1 MPIVIFASN
10 RKPMIQKVRNFTDT
24 TNFSNALRVTLA
36 AVIPVLA
43 FSYTGNFQ
51 IGFNIAIGAFLTYP
65 SDIPSNLKHKI
76 NGLLVAAL
84 IVAGCNLIVNLLHPL
99 PWILYPFLSVMIFFF
114 SMISVYGQ
122 RATQVSFSALLSICL
137 SFGHIHEGWEMFQY
151 SGLMLVGGL
160 FYLLISLI
168 FNYLRP
174 YRYAELQIAEC
185 IRVTAKYMKL
195 RGDLWNV
202 DSQREKIIEK
212 QLYLQVELNTIHENL
227 REILIRNRT
236 NSSGTSD
243 QTRKL
248 TLVFISLLEI
258 LELALATS
266 FDHNKLHQKFENHPK
281 VLKTYQNLAYNLASS
296 LKAIFK
302 SIENHKK
309 YTPKHSLLKDL
320 ETLENA
326 IAEYEAELGKEEAS
340 EGVWMLSNML
350 HYAEKQI
357 EKIKIV
363 ERAYMPNFNSHDYKL
378 RDRSLD
384 KLLTSQYYPW
394 STLKENLSFSSTI
407 FRHSLRLTAT
417 IMIAFLIGNLL
428 PFQNVYWILLTI
440 VVIMRPGYGL
450 TKERS
455 FHRIIGTVAGGLIA
469 FAILLVVQN
478 NIIIGA
484 LAITCM
490 VLGFTFTSINYKI
503 GATFVTIYV
512 VFVYGI
518 VTPNINDVIQYRI
531 LDTVVGAGLA
541 FLANYFFWPSWEFM
555 SQPIYIKKS
564 IEANRDYLNE
574 ISIFYNNKGETTSS
588 YRVARKNAFIE
599 IGNLMASFQR
609 MTQEPKSKQKQL
621 QQVYKLAVLN
631 HTLLSSLASLGTY
644 VQTHKTYKASE
655 AFNVVV
661 QTVMKNLNFAIT
673 FANLEVSE
681 QMANVENNEDLAMR
695 FTELKNMRAKE
706 LKEAHLTDDEEF
718 QLKMQ
723 EAQLVIEQLVW
734 LTNLSESIVKA
745 SKQLS
750 QTK

>member
-1 MPIVIFASN
+1 
-10 RKPMIQKVRNFTDT
+10 MIQKVRNFTDS
-24 TNFSNALRVTLA
+24 TNFSNALKVTLA
-36 AVIPVLA
+36 AAIPVLL

-51 IGFNIAIGAFLTYP
+51 IGFNIALGAFLTYP
-65 SDIPSNLKHKI
+65 SDIPSNRKHRI
-76 NGLLVAAL
+76 NGILVAAL
-84 IVAGCNLIVNLLHPL
+84 IVAGNNLVVNLLYPL
-99 PWILYPFLSVMIFFF
+99 PWILYPVIAALIFFF

-137 SFGHIHEGWEMFQY
+137 AFGHIHEGWEMLQY

-160 FYLLISLI
+160 FYLAISLT

-174 YRYAELQIAEC
+174 HRYAELQIAEC
-185 IRVTAKYMKL
+185 IRLTSKYMKL
-195 RGDLWNV
+195 RCDLWKV
-202 DSQREKIIEK
+202 DSPREKIIEK

-227 REILIRNRT
+227 REILIRNRS
-236 NSSGTSD
+236 NSNGTSD
-243 QTRKL
+243 QTRKM
-248 TLVFISLLEI
+248 TLVFISLMEI
-258 LELALATS
+258 LELALSTS
-266 FDHNKLHQKFENHPK
+266 FDHNKLHQKFADHPK
-281 VLKTYQNLAYNLASS
+281 VLATYQNLAYNLASS

-309 YTPKHSLLKDL
+309 YIPKHSLLKDL
-320 ETLENA
+320 EALEKV
-326 IAEYEAELGKEEAS
+326 IADYELELGKEKAS

-363 ERAYMPNFNSHDYKL
+363 ERAFMPNFNSNDYKG
-378 RDRSLD
+378 RDKNLD
-384 KLLTSQYYPW
+384 KLLTPQYYPW
-394 STLKENLSFSSTI
+394 STLRENLSFSSTI

-417 IMIAFLIGNLL
+417 IMIAFLIGGLF

-455 FHRIIGTVAGGLIA
+455 FHRIIGTVIGGLIA
-469 FAILLVVQN
+469 FALLLVVHN
-478 NIIIGA
+478 HIIIGA
-484 LAITCM
+484 MAITSM
-490 VLGFTFTSINYKI
+490 ILGFTFTSINYKV

-518 VTPNINDVIQYRI
+518 ITPNINDVIQYRI

-564 IEANRDYLNE
+564 IQANRDYLNE
-574 ISIFYNNKGETTSS
+574 ISLFYNNKGDVTTS
-588 YRVARKNAFIE
+588 YRIARKNAFIE

-609 MTQEPKSKQKQL
+609 MTQEPKSKQKQV

-644 VQTHKTYKASE
+644 IQTHKTSKASE

-661 QTVMKNLNFAIT
+661 QTVIKNLNYAIT
-673 FANLEVSE
+673 FADLEVSE
-681 QMANVENNEDLAMR
+681 TMSHSAENNEDLAMR

-706 LKEAHLTDDEEF
+706 LKEAHLSEDDEF

>member
-1 MPIVIFASN
+1 
-10 RKPMIQKVRNFTDT
+10 MIQKVRNFTDS
-24 TNFSNALRVTLA
+24 TNFSNALKVTLA
-36 AVIPVLA
+36 SAIPVLL

-51 IGFNIAIGAFLTYP
+51 IGFNIALGAFLTYP
-65 SDIPSNLKHKI
+65 SDIPSNRKHRI
-76 NGLLVAAL
+76 NGILVAAL
-84 IVAGCNLIVNLLHPL
+84 IVAGNNLFVNLLYPL
-99 PWILYPFLSVMIFFF
+99 PWILYPAIAVLILFF

-137 SFGHIHEGWEMFQY
+137 SFGHIHEGWEMLQY

-160 FYLLISLI
+160 FYLIISLT

-174 YRYAELQIAEC
+174 HRYAELQIAEC
-185 IRVTAKYMKL
+185 IRLTSKYMKL
-195 RGDLWNV
+195 RGDLWKV
-202 DSQREKIIEK
+202 DSPREKIIEK

-227 REILIRNRT
+227 REILIRNRS
-236 NSSGTSD
+236 NSNGTSD
-243 QTRKL
+243 QTRKM
-248 TLVFISLLEI
+248 TLVFISLMEI
-258 LELALATS
+258 LELALSTS
-266 FDHNKLHQKFENHPK
+266 FDHNKLHQKFADHPK
-281 VLKTYQNLAYNLASS
+281 VLATYQNLAYNLAST

-302 SIENHKK
+302 SLENHTK
-309 YTPKHSLLKDL
+309 YISKHSLLKDL
-320 ETLENA
+320 EALEKV
-326 IAEYEAELGKEEAS
+326 IHDYEQELGKEKAS

-363 ERAYMPNFNSHDYKL
+363 ERAFMPNFNSNDYKG
-378 RDRSLD
+378 RDKNLD
-384 KLLTSQYYPW
+384 KLLTPQYYPW
-394 STLKENLSFSSTI
+394 STLRENLSFSSTI

-417 IMIAFLIGNLL
+417 IMIAFLIGSLF

-469 FAILLVVQN
+469 FAILLVVHN
-478 NIIIGA
+478 HIIIGA
-484 LAITCM
+484 MAITAM
-490 VLGFTFTSINYKI
+490 ILGFTFTSINYKV

-518 VTPNINDVIQYRI
+518 ITPNINDVIQYRI
-531 LDTVVGAGLA
+531 LDTIVGAGLA

-555 SQPIYIKKS
+555 TQPIYIKKS

-574 ISIFYNNKGETTSS
+574 ISLFYNNKGDVTTS
-588 YRVARKNAFIE
+588 YRIARKNAFIE

-609 MTQEPKSKQKQL
+609 MSQEPKSKQKQV

-644 VQTHKTYKASE
+644 IQTHKTSKASE

-661 QTVMKNLNFAIT
+661 QTVIKNLNYAIT
-673 FANLEVSE
+673 FADLETSE
-681 QMANVENNEDLAMR
+681 AMAIAENNEDLAMR
-695 FTELKNMRAKE
+695 FTELKNIRAKE
-706 LKEAHLTDDEEF
+706 LKEAHLSEDEEF

>member
-1 MPIVIFASN
+1 
-10 RKPMIQKVRNFTDT
+10 MIQKVRNFTDS
-24 TNFSNALRVTLA
+24 TNFSNALKVTLA
-36 AVIPVLA
+36 SAIPVLL

-51 IGFNIAIGAFLTYP
+51 IGFNIALGAFLTYP
-65 SDIPSNLKHKI
+65 SDIPSNRKHRI
-76 NGLLVAAL
+76 NGILVAAL
-84 IVAGCNLIVNLLHPL
+84 IVAGNNLLVNLLYPL
-99 PWILYPFLSVMIFFF
+99 PWILYPAIAVMIFFF

-137 SFGHIHEGWEMFQY
+137 AFGHIHEGWEMLQY

-160 FYLLISLI
+160 FYLAISLT
-168 FNYLRP
+168 FNYIRP
-174 YRYAELQIAEC
+174 HRYAELQIAEC
-185 IRVTAKYMKL
+185 IRLTSKYMKL
-195 RGDLWNV
+195 RGDLWKV
-202 DSQREKIIEK
+202 DSPREKIIEK

-227 REILIRNRT
+227 REILIRNRS
-236 NSSGTSD
+236 NSNGTSD
-243 QTRKL
+243 QTRKM
-248 TLVFISLLEI
+248 TLVFISLMEI
-258 LELALATS
+258 LELALSTS
-266 FDHNKLHQKFENHPK
+266 FDHNKLHQKFADHPK
-281 VLKTYQNLAYNLASS
+281 VLATYQNLAYNLASS
-296 LKAIFK
+296 LKAVFK
-302 SIENHKK
+302 SIESHKK
-309 YTPKHSLLKDL
+309 YIPKHSLLKDL
-320 ETLENA
+320 EALEKV
-326 IAEYEAELGKEEAS
+326 ISDYEQELGKEKAS

-363 ERAYMPNFNSHDYKL
+363 ERAFMPNFNSNDYKG
-378 RDRSLD
+378 RDKNLD
-384 KLLTSQYYPW
+384 KLLTPQYYPW
-394 STLKENLSFSSTI
+394 STLRENLSFSSTI
-407 FRHSLRLTAT
+407 FRHSLRLTST
-417 IMIAFLIGNLL
+417 IMIAFLIGSLF

-469 FAILLVVQN
+469 FAVLLFVQN
-478 NIIIGA
+478 HIIIGA
-484 LAITCM
+484 LAITAM
-490 VLGFTFTSINYKI
+490 ILGFTFTSINYKI

-518 VTPNINDVIQYRI
+518 ITPNINDVIQYRI

-574 ISIFYNNKGETTSS
+574 ISLFYNNKGDVTTS
-588 YRVARKNAFIE
+588 YRIARKNAFIE

-609 MTQEPKSKQKQL
+609 MTQEPKSKQKQV

-644 VQTHKTYKASE
+644 IQTHKTSKASE

-661 QTVMKNLNFAIT
+661 QTVIKNLNYAIT
-673 FANLEVSE
+673 FADLEITE
-681 QMANVENNEDLAMR
+681 KMANSDTNEDLAMR

-706 LKEAHLTDDEEF
+706 LKEAHLSEDDEF

-745 SKQLS
+745 SKQLH

>member
-1 MPIVIFASN
+1 
-10 RKPMIQKVRNFTDT
+10 MIQKVRNFTDS
-24 TNFSNALRVTLA
+24 TNFSNALKVTLA
-36 AVIPVLA
+36 SAIPVLL

-51 IGFNIAIGAFLTYP
+51 IGFNIALGAFLTYP
-65 SDIPSNLKHKI
+65 SDIPSNRKHRI
-76 NGLLVAAL
+76 NGILVAAL
-84 IVAGCNLIVNLLHPL
+84 IVAGNNLVVNLLYPQ
-99 PWILYPFLSVMIFFF
+99 PWILYPAMAAMIFFF

-137 SFGHIHEGWEMFQY
+137 AFGHIHEGWEMLQY

-160 FYLLISLI
+160 FYLLISLT
-168 FNYLRP
+168 FNYIRP
-174 YRYAELQIAEC
+174 HRYIELQVAEC
-185 IRVTAKYMKL
+185 LRLTSKYMKL
-195 RGDLWNV
+195 RGDLWKI
-202 DSQREKIIEK
+202 DSPREKIIEK

-236 NSSGTSD
+236 HSNGTSD

-258 LELALATS
+258 LELALSTS
-266 FDHNKLHQKFENHPK
+266 FDHSKLHQKFADHPK
-281 VLKTYQNLAYNLASS
+281 VLATYQNLAYNLAST

-302 SIENHKK
+302 SLENHKK
-309 YTPKHSLLKDL
+309 YVPKHSLLKDL
-320 ETLENA
+320 EALENVILA
-326 IAEYEAELGKEEAS
+326 YEQELGKEKAS

-363 ERAYMPNFNSHDYKL
+363 ERAFMPNFNSNDYRG
-378 RDRSLD
+378 RDKNLD
-384 KLLTSQYYPW
+384 KLMTPQYYPW
-394 STLKENLSFSSTI
+394 STFRENLSFSSTI

-417 IMIAFLIGNLL
+417 IMIAFLLGSLF

-469 FAILLVVQN
+469 FAILLVVHN
-478 NIIIGA
+478 HIIIGA
-484 LAITCM
+484 LAITSM
-490 VLGFTFTSINYKI
+490 ILGFTFTSINYKV

-518 VTPNINDVIQYRI
+518 ITPNINDVIQYRI

-574 ISIFYNNKGETTSS
+574 ISLFYNNKGEVTTS
-588 YRVARKNAFIE
+588 YRIARKNAFIE
-599 IGNLMASFQR
+599 VGNLMASFQR
-609 MTQEPKSKQKQL
+609 MSQEPKSKQKQV

-644 VQTHKTYKASE
+644 IQTHKTSKASE

-661 QTVMKNLNFAIT
+661 QTVTKNLNYAIT
-673 FANLEVSE
+673 FADLELSGTLAQSE
-681 QMANVENNEDLAMR
+681 PNEDLAMR

-706 LKEAHLTDDEEF
+706 LKEAHLSEDDEY

-745 SKQLS
+745 AKLLN

>member
-1 MPIVIFASN
+1 
-10 RKPMIQKVRNFTDT
+10 MIQKVRNFTDS
-24 TNFSNALRVTLA
+24 TNFSNALKVTLA
-36 AVIPVLA
+36 AVTPALF
-43 FSYTGNFQ
+43 FSFQGNFL

-76 NGLLVAAL
+76 NGLLVASL
-84 IVAGCNLIVNLLHPL
+84 IVAGCNLFVNILHPF
-99 PWILYPFLSVMIFFF
+99 PWIFYPAISALIFFF

-137 SFGHIHEGWEMFQY
+137 SFGHIQEDFSMMLQY

-168 FNYLRP
+168 FSYVRP
-174 YRYAELQIAEC
+174 HRYVELQIASC
-185 IRVTAKYMKL
+185 LKLTAKYMKL

-202 DSQREKIIEK
+202 DSAREKIIEK
-212 QLYLQVELNTIHENL
+212 QLILQVELNTIHENL

-243 QTRKL
+243 QTRKM

-258 LELALATS
+258 LELALSTS
-266 FDHNKLHQKFENHPK
+266 FDHNKLQQKFENHPK

-309 YTPKHSLLKDL
+309 YVPKHSLLKDL

-326 IAEYEAELGKEEAS
+326 INEYQAELGKDQAS

-357 EKIKIV
+357 EKIKII
-363 ERAYMPNFNSHDYKL
+363 ERAFMPNFNSNDFKM

-384 KLLTSQYYPW
+384 KLMTSQYYPW
-394 STLKENLSFSSTI
+394 STFRENLSFSSTI
-407 FRHSLRLTAT
+407 FRHSLRLTST
-417 IMIAFLIGNLL
+417 IILAFIIGNIF
-428 PFQNVYWILLTI
+428 PFDKVYWILLTI

-469 FAILLVVQN
+469 FALLLVITDPV
-478 NIIIGA
+478 IKA
-484 LAITCM
+484 TMAISCM
-490 VLGFTFTSINYKI
+490 ILGFTFTSINYKV

-518 VTPNINDVIQYRI
+518 MTPNINDVIQYRI
-531 LDTVVGAGLA
+531 LDTIVGAGLA

-564 IEANRDYLNE
+564 IEANRDYLSE
-574 ISIFYNNKGETTSS
+574 ISIFYNNKGETTPS
-588 YRVARKNAFIE
+588 YRLARKNAFIE

-609 MTQEPKSKQKQL
+609 MSQEPKSKQKQI

-661 QTVMKNLNFAIT
+661 QTVIKNLNFAIT

-681 QMANVENNEDLAMR
+681 QMANSENNEDLAMR
-695 FTELKNMRAKE
+695 FTELKNIRAKE
-706 LKEAHLTDDEEF
+706 LKEAHLSDDDEF

>member
-1 MPIVIFASN
+1 
-10 RKPMIQKVRNFTDT
+10 MIQKVRNFTDS
-24 TNFSNALRVTLA
+24 TNFSNALKVTLA
-36 AVIPVLA
+36 SAIPVLL

-51 IGFNIAIGAFLTYP
+51 IGFNIALGAFLTYP
-65 SDIPSNLKHKI
+65 SDIPSNRKHRI
-76 NGLLVAAL
+76 NGILVAAL
-84 IVAGCNLIVNLLHPL
+84 IVAGNNLVVNLLYPQ
-99 PWILYPFLSVMIFFF
+99 PWILYPAMAAMIFFF

-137 SFGHIHEGWEMFQY
+137 AFGHIHEGWEMLQY

-160 FYLLISLI
+160 FYLLISLT
-168 FNYLRP
+168 FNYIRP
-174 YRYAELQIAEC
+174 HRYIELQVAEC
-185 IRVTAKYMKL
+185 LRLTSKYMKL
-195 RGDLWNV
+195 RGDLWKI
-202 DSQREKIIEK
+202 DSPREKIIEK

-227 REILIRNRT
+227 REILIRNRSHS
-236 NSSGTSD
+236 NGTSD

-258 LELALATS
+258 LELALSTS
-266 FDHNKLHQKFENHPK
+266 FDHNKLHQKFADHPK
-281 VLKTYQNLAYNLASS
+281 VLATYQNLAYNLAST

-302 SIENHKK
+302 SLENHKK
-309 YTPKHSLLKDL
+309 YVPKHALLKDL
-320 ETLENA
+320 EALENV
-326 IAEYEAELGKEEAS
+326 ISDYEQELGKEKAS

-363 ERAYMPNFNSHDYKL
+363 ERAFMPNFNSNDYRG
-378 RDRSLD
+378 RDKNLD
-384 KLLTSQYYPW
+384 KLMTPQYYPW
-394 STLKENLSFSSTI
+394 STFRENLSFSSTI

-417 IMIAFLIGNLL
+417 IMIAFLLGSLF

-469 FAILLVVQN
+469 FAILLVIHN
-478 NIIIGA
+478 HIIIGA
-484 LAITCM
+484 LAITSM
-490 VLGFTFTSINYKI
+490 ILGFTFTSINYKV

-518 VTPNINDVIQYRI
+518 ITPNINDVIQYRI

-574 ISIFYNNKGETTSS
+574 ISLFYNNKGEVTTS
-588 YRVARKNAFIE
+588 YRIARKNAFIE
-599 IGNLMASFQR
+599 VGNLMASFQR
-609 MTQEPKSKQKQL
+609 MSQEPKSKQKQV

-644 VQTHKTYKASE
+644 IQTHKTSQASE

-661 QTVMKNLNFAIT
+661 QTVTKNLNYAIT
-673 FANLEVSE
+673 FADLELSGTLAHAE
-681 QMANVENNEDLAMR
+681 PNEDLAMR

-706 LKEAHLTDDEEF
+706 LKEAHLSEDEEF

-745 SKQLS
+745 AKLLN

>member
-1 MPIVIFASN
+1 
-10 RKPMIQKVRNFTDT
+10 MIQKVRNFTDS
-24 TNFSNALRVTLA
+24 TNFSNALKVTLA
-36 AVIPVLA
+36 SAIPVLL

-51 IGFNIAIGAFLTYP
+51 IGFNIALGAFLTYP
-65 SDIPSNLKHKI
+65 SDIPSNRKHRI
-76 NGLLVAAL
+76 NGILVAAL
-84 IVAGCNLIVNLLHPL
+84 IVAGNNLLVNLLYPL
-99 PWILYPFLSVMIFFF
+99 PWILYPAIAVMIFFF

-137 SFGHIHEGWEMFQY
+137 AFGHIHEGWEMLQY
-151 SGLMLVGGL
+151 SGLMMVGGL
-160 FYLLISLI
+160 FYLAISLT
-168 FNYLRP
+168 FNYIRP
-174 YRYAELQIAEC
+174 HRYAELQIAEC
-185 IRVTAKYMKL
+185 IRLTSKYMKL
-195 RGDLWNV
+195 RGDLWKV
-202 DSQREKIIEK
+202 DSPREKIIEK

-227 REILIRNRT
+227 REILIRNRS
-236 NSSGTSD
+236 NSNGTSD
-243 QTRKL
+243 QTRKM
-248 TLVFISLLEI
+248 TLVFISLMEI
-258 LELALATS
+258 LELALSTS
-266 FDHNKLHQKFENHPK
+266 FDHNKLHQKFADHPK
-281 VLKTYQNLAYNLASS
+281 VLATYQNLAYNLASS
-296 LKAIFK
+296 LKAVFK
-302 SIENHKK
+302 SIESHKK
-309 YTPKHSLLKDL
+309 YIPKHSLLKDL
-320 ETLENA
+320 EALEKV
-326 IAEYEAELGKEEAS
+326 ISDYEQELGKEKAS

-363 ERAYMPNFNSHDYKL
+363 ERAFMPNFNSNDYKG
-378 RDRSLD
+378 RDKNLD
-384 KLLTSQYYPW
+384 KLLTPQYYPW
-394 STLKENLSFSSTI
+394 STLRENLSFSSTI
-407 FRHSLRLTAT
+407 FRHSLRLTST
-417 IMIAFLIGNLL
+417 IMIAFLIGSLF

-469 FAILLVVQN
+469 FAVLLFVQN
-478 NIIIGA
+478 HIIIGA
-484 LAITCM
+484 LAITAM
-490 VLGFTFTSINYKI
+490 ILGFTFTSINYKI

-518 VTPNINDVIQYRI
+518 ITPNINDVIQYRI

-574 ISIFYNNKGETTSS
+574 ISLFYNNKGDVTTS
-588 YRVARKNAFIE
+588 YRIARKNAFIE

-609 MTQEPKSKQKQL
+609 MTQEPKSKQKQV

-644 VQTHKTYKASE
+644 IQTHKTSKASE

-661 QTVMKNLNFAIT
+661 QTVIKNLNYAIT
-673 FANLEVSE
+673 FADLEITE
-681 QMANVENNEDLAMR
+681 KMANSDTNEDLAMR

-706 LKEAHLTDDEEF
+706 LKEAHLSEDDEF

-745 SKQLS
+745 SKQLH

>member
-1 MPIVIFASN
+1 
-10 RKPMIQKVRNFTDT
+10 MIQKVRNFTDS
-24 TNFSNALRVTLA
+24 TNFSNALKVTLA
-36 AVIPVLA
+36 SAIPVLL

-51 IGFNIAIGAFLTYP
+51 IGFNIALGAFLTYP
-65 SDIPSNLKHKI
+65 SDIPSNRKHRI
-76 NGLLVAAL
+76 NGILVAAL
-84 IVAGCNLIVNLLHPL
+84 IVAGNNLVVNLLYPL
-99 PWILYPFLSVMIFFF
+99 PWILYPAIAVMIFFF

-137 SFGHIHEGWEMFQY
+137 AFGHIHEGWEMLQY

-160 FYLLISLI
+160 FYLAISLT
-168 FNYLRP
+168 FNYIRP
-174 YRYAELQIAEC
+174 HRYAELQIAEC
-185 IRVTAKYMKL
+185 IRLTSKYMKL
-195 RGDLWNV
+195 RGDLWKV
-202 DSQREKIIEK
+202 DSPREKIIEK

-227 REILIRNRT
+227 REILIRNRS
-236 NSSGTSD
+236 NSNGTSD
-243 QTRKL
+243 QTRKM
-248 TLVFISLLEI
+248 TLVFISLMEI
-258 LELALATS
+258 LELALSTS
-266 FDHNKLHQKFENHPK
+266 FDHNKLHQKFADHPK
-281 VLKTYQNLAYNLASS
+281 VLATYQNLAYNLASS

-302 SIENHKK
+302 SIESHKK
-309 YTPKHSLLKDL
+309 YIPKNSLLKDL
-320 ETLENA
+320 EALEK
-326 IAEYEAELGKEEAS
+326 IISDYEKELGKEKAS

-363 ERAYMPNFNSHDYKL
+363 ERAFMPNFNSNDYKG
-378 RDRSLD
+378 RDKNLD
-384 KLLTSQYYPW
+384 KLLTPQYYPW
-394 STLKENLSFSSTI
+394 STLRENLSFSSTI
-407 FRHSLRLTAT
+407 FRHSLRLTST
-417 IMIAFLIGNLL
+417 IMIAFLIGSLF

-469 FAILLVVQN
+469 FALLLFVQN
-478 NIIIGA
+478 HIIIGA
-484 LAITCM
+484 LAITAM
-490 VLGFTFTSINYKI
+490 ILGFTFTSINYKI

-518 VTPNINDVIQYRI
+518 ITPNINDVIQYRI

-555 SQPIYIKKS
+555 NQPIYIKKS

-574 ISIFYNNKGETTSS
+574 ISLFYNNKGDVTTS
-588 YRVARKNAFIE
+588 YRIARKNAFIE

-609 MTQEPKSKQKQL
+609 MTQEPKSKQKQV

-644 VQTHKTYKASE
+644 IQTHKTSKASE

-661 QTVMKNLNFAIT
+661 QTVIKNLNYAIT
-673 FANLEVSE
+673 FADLEITE
-681 QMANVENNEDLAMR
+681 KMANSDTNEDLAMR

-706 LKEAHLTDDEEF
+706 LKEAHLSEDDEF

-745 SKQLS
+745 SKQLH